1 MITLGTLTLL
11 DLAWTDQWATAAVAA
26 PVRRRLDG
34 GLAVYPRTLSAG
46 RPITLVATADQPL
59 TYAQANTLAAMAAV
73 PGATYPLNMTLKSF
87 SALVM
92 FDWSQGPALDLSLV
106 IDYADPATTDP
117 VSGTLH
123 LLTV

>member
-1 MITLGTLTLL
+1 MASSSGLVAG
-11 DLAWTDQWATAAVAA
+11 AASANDAA
-26 PVRRRLDG
+26 RGPQ
-34 GLAVYPRTLSAG
+34 

-73 PGATYPLNMTLKSF
+73 PGATYTLSLTLKSF